1 MIIES
6 IFVLTPIYVAL
17 FWAIV
22 FLTGRYQANKPRYI
36 LGIFMAVVAMVY
48 TTHAVFFQ
56 DLKELYLKLDSL
68 YLFSGLSVYP
78 LYYIYVRLLTCDPE
92 LRRVHLLHFLPA
104 ILLGT
109 GLFITEI
116 LSDETDKMFYYQRV
130 LIDYQWPGSETPILA
145 RTLSAI
151 YFSSR
156 VVFGLQALVYLIL
169 GYQLTRKYDQR
180 IANFYSNLE
189 GRELVWIKLLTV
201 TFLITTI
208 VSTVAN
214 ILGRGT
220 FLENK
225 WLLALPSMAFSS
237 LFFII
242 GLQGS
247 KQNFTVKALEEDEE
261 KEIDQPVTRKSR
273 SQLRNEKLKRELIKL
288 LEEEKIY
295 LNPELKITELCRLL
309 NTNRTYLSVFI
320 NQEFKLS
327 FNDLINRHRVKHAV
341 LLLKTDTND
350 HFSLYDIAV
359 ASGFGSVS
367 SFSRVFKNNTGVTVS
382 HYKKNGSPL
391 SFSGV

>member
-1 MIIES
+1 MIIRA
-6 IFVLTPIYVAL
+6 IIVLTPIYVAL

-22 FLTGRYQANKPRYI
+22 FLTGRYQANKPRFI

-48 TTHAVFFQ
+48 TTHAIFFL

-109 GLFITEI
+109 GLLITGI
-116 LSDETDKMFYYQRV
+116 LSKEADKMFYYQRV
-130 LIDYQWPGSETPILA
+130 LIDYKWPGSAAPNMLK
-145 RTLSAI
+145 TLSAV

-156 VVFGLQALVYLIL
+156 VVFGIQALVYLIL
-169 GYQLTRKYDQR
+169 GYQLTRKYDKR

-189 GRELVWIKLLTV
+189 GRELVWVKLLTV

-214 ILGRGT
+214 ILGRGS

-225 WLLALPSMAFSS
+225 WSLALPSLVFSS

-247 KQNFTVKALEEDEE
+247 KQNFTVKVLEEDEG
-261 KEIDQPVTRKSR
+261 KDVDPPASRKSR
-273 SQLRNEKLKRELIKL
+273 SQLRSEKLKKELIKL

-341 LLLKTDTND
+341 LMLKTDTNN
-350 HFSLYDIAV
+350 HFSLYDIAI

-367 SFSRVFKNNTGVTVS
+367 SFSRVFKKNTGVTVS
-382 HYKKNGSPL
+382 HFKTHGSPQL
-391 SFSGV
+391 FTGV